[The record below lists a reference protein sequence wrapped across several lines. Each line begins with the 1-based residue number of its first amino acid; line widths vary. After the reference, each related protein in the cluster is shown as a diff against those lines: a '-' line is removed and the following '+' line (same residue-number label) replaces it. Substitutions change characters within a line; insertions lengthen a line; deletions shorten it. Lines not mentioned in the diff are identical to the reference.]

1 MGKDFKK
8 PLVTAEVADH
18 LLNKVS
24 VSLNMAPL
32 AVGLGLGGEV
42 EHGPKE
48 KRLVGFGPGRVWDR
62 GGERACTHVPGLVW
76 VEESVLEGHQLSP
89 LLNYTHHSSKDLKP
103 SCWFPCVYYGG
114 ADLKKAVF
122 HSLLF
127 TSSWRLA
134 GICFLR
140 ATDRLCIRLRK

>member
-8 PLVTAEVADH
+8 PLVTAEVAGH
-18 LLNKVS
+18 LLNKVR
-24 VSLNMAPL
+24 VSLNMVPL

-48 KRLVGFGPGRVWDR
+48 KRLVVLGPSRVWGR
-62 GGERACTHVPGLVW
+62 GRERVCTHVPGLMW
-76 VEESVLEGHQLSP
+76 VEESVLEGHQLLP
-89 LLNYTHHSSKDLKP
+89 LLNYTHHSSKDLKA
-103 SCWFPCVYYGG
+103 SRWFPCVYYGG
-114 ADLKKAVF
+114 EDLKKAVL

-134 GICFLR
+134 GICSLQ
-140 ATDRLCIRLRK
+140 ATDRLYIRLRK